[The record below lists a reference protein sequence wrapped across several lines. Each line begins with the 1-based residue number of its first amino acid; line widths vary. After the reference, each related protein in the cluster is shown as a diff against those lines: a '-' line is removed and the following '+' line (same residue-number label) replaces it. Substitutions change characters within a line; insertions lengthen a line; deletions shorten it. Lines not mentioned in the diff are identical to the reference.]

1 MHRPLILRFALAL
14 TFAGFVLPPPLEAQG
29 AGDATGEPAA
39 GEDAPDEGGSE
50 PASEGEAETA
60 PVPPSVL
67 ELVEAPWPA
76 EVEPGG
82 EPVAV
87 LLEIVIGIDGQ
98 VGEAQV
104 LGGPEAFHAAAL
116 AAVRASR
123 FAAARV
129 NGEPVEARIRFEY
142 VFRPPPPPEP
152 PPPPAT
158 GVLEGRVLAPEADDA
173 ILGARVLVASA
184 TDPALERE
192 ATVGEDGTFTFED
205 LPPGEYLVTI
215 DALGY
220 AGAEATETV
229 VPGEATSVVYRLR
242 PDAGIEDEGGLSA
255 RARVDPPPREVTRR
269 RIRQEE
275 LTQIPGTRGDALRAI
290 EILPGVGRPPFG
302 TGQIIIR
309 GSAPNDSEVFIEGI
323 PVPLLYHFGGLTSVY
338 NSRLLT
344 QIDFIPGNFSSR
356 YGRRIGGIIEVETR
370 DPASDGFH
378 GVAEFGVIDTS
389 VLAEFP
395 IGENA
400 SMALGFRR
408 SLIDLVFS
416 SIVPDSIGVTQVPVY
431 YDWQTVL
438 SWRPTSKDRIR
449 FQHYGASDAF
459 ELFLDDGLGSDPAVS
474 GNLGLTTRF
483 GTFQM
488 GWDRQISDDAELDVD
503 AAYGPQ
509 AIDFGLGNALNFEL
523 FVNQF
528 YLRSEVRQ
536 RVTDW
541 YKLTYGADLL
551 LGPFRVDFTGPPQ
564 QQQEGAGEFNPL
576 ASADIER
583 ATLESLAGR
592 PGVYIENEL
601 RPSDDVQ
608 LIAGVR
614 FDYDN
619 RTGDYAID
627 PRLVA
632 NWDVAEGLRLKAGA
646 GLYSQPPEFNE
657 SVPDGGNP
665 DLDMIHS
672 VHVGGGFEYE
682 ILDGFRI
689 GVDGFYKYLW
699 DRVVSTEGGV
709 DPIFTNEG
717 IGRIY
722 GAEIS
727 GKLEQGPGRPFFAY
741 LSYTISRSERR
752 DRPGEPWRL
761 FDFDQTHIFTLSGV
775 YNLPKGWSMGATM
788 RVVSGNPTT
797 PVIGGIYDS
806 LNNVYQPVNGRINS
820 IRNPNFH
827 RLDFRI
833 EKKWVFESWR
843 LALFLD
849 IQNIYNRQNQ
859 EGLGFNFDYTER
871 TPINGLPIIPAL
883 GIRGEI

>member
-1 MHRPLILRFALAL
+1 MHRPLTLRFALAFAL
-14 TFAGFVLPPPLEAQG
+14 AGFVLPHPLSAQEAPNDAESADSSEEAEPSAEDEAQ
-29 AGDATGEPAA
+29 
-39 GEDAPDEGGSE
+39 
-50 PASEGEAETA
+50 ASG
-60 PVPPSVL
+60 PVPPSVI
-67 ELVEAPWPA
+67 ELAEATWPA

-87 LLEIVIGIDGQ
+87 LLEIVIGVDGQ

-104 LGGPEAFHAAAL
+104 VGGPEAFHEAAL
-116 AAVRASR
+116 AAIRASR
-123 FAAARV
+123 FGPAEV
-129 NGEPVEARIRFEY
+129 GGEPVEARIRFEY

-152 PPPPAT
+152 PPPPAA
-158 GVLEGRVLAPEADDA
+158 GVLEGRVLATEGEEGV
-173 ILGARVLVASA
+173 LGARVLLTRAS
-184 TDPALERE
+184 DPEFERE
-192 ATVGEDGTFTFED
+192 ATVGEDGAFMFEE
-205 LPPGEYLVTI
+205 LPPGDYLVVL
-215 DALGY
+215 DALGFE
-220 AGAEATETV
+220 GAEAAETV
-229 VPGEATSVVYRLR
+229 AAGEATTVVYRLR
-242 PDAGIEDEGGLSA
+242 PDSGAAVEGGLMA
-255 RARVDPPPREVTRR
+255 RARIDPPPREVTRR

-370 DPASDGFH
+370 DPASDGLH
-378 GVAEFGVIDTS
+378 GVVEFGVIDTS
-389 VLAEFP
+389 ILAEFP
-395 IGENA
+395 LGENA

-438 SWRPTSKDRIR
+438 SWRPTAKDRIR

-488 GWDRQISDDAELDVD
+488 GWDRQINEDTELDVD

-509 AIDFGLGNALNFEL
+509 GLDFGLGNSLDFEL
-523 FVNQF
+523 FVHQF
-528 YLRSEVRQ
+528 YLRTEVRQ
-536 RVTDW
+536 RVNDW
-541 YKLTYGADLL
+541 YKLTYGVDLL
-551 LGPFRVDFTGPPQ
+551 LSPFRVDFTGPPQ
-564 QQQEGAGEFNPL
+564 QQQEGAGEFDPL
-576 ASADIER
+576 SSADIS
-583 ATLESLAGR
+583 TTSLTEVAGR
-592 PGVYIENEL
+592 PGVYVENEF
-601 RPSDDVQ
+601 RPTDSFQ
-608 LIAGVR
+608 LIAGLR
-614 FDYDN
+614 FDYDD
-619 RTGDYAID
+619 RTNDFAID

-632 NWDVAEGLRLKAGA
+632 NWDTTEDLRLKAGV

-657 SVPDGGNP
+657 SAAEVGNP

-672 VHVGGGFEYE
+672 LHVGAGFEYQ

-699 DRVVSTEGGV
+699 DRVVSTESGV
-709 DPIFTNEG
+709 EPFFTNQG

-775 YNLPKGWSMGATM
+775 YNLPKGWSLGATM
-788 RVVSGNPTT
+788 RVVSGNPST

-833 EKKWVFESWR
+833 EKKWTFDSWR
-843 LALFLD
+843 LAFFLD

-859 EGLGFNFDYTER
+859 EGLSFNFDYTES

-883 GIRGEI
+883 GLRGEL